1 MTESYIPTWIMPK
14 LAVGHAPMS
23 YDDLEALKQLGID
36 AILNLCG
43 EYCDL
48 HDIEKDYGF
57 EVYYLPIPDE
67 SIPDTQDLERALA
80 WLDES
85 IYLGKNV
92 LVHCR
97 FGIGRTGTL
106 VTAYLMRR
114 GLGLKSAA
122 KVLKQTRANP
132 STYHQHR
139 LLKKYGRKEKP
150 LTVREPSLEDRHVVD
165 LGDYFQQYEA
175 IVAQIKDDVQA
186 AAKGARHAQHCGS
199 ESDLCCWTDVELSL
213 MEAIYFNYRL
223 NRHLKGEQRMKAI
236 RRALSISRTAAET
249 TERQQRESNVQA
261 NDGAL
266 RQKPDD
272 SNLCPLSLEK
282 RCLIYDHR
290 PITCRLYGVS
300 DDLIEKS
307 GVASVLHR
315 LSNEVFYVYS
325 GFFMKDP
332 PLRFSLPD
340 TISGRFVQI
349 YFYYLAKQIPQAQG
363 SLR

>member
-1 MTESYIPTWIMPK
+1 MTESYTPTWIMPK

-23 YDDLEALKQLGID
+23 YDDLEALKRQGID

-48 HDIEKDYGF
+48 HDIENDYGF
-57 EVYYLPIPDE
+57 DVYYLPIPDE

-85 IYLGKNV
+85 IYLGKSV

-122 KVLKQTRANP
+122 KLLKQTRANP
-132 STYHQHR
+132 STYGQHK

-150 LTVREPSLEDRHVVD
+150 LTIREPTLEDRYVVD
-165 LGDYFQQYEA
+165 LGEYFRRYEA
-175 IVAQIKDDVQA
+175 IVAQIEDRIAA
-186 AAKGARHAQHCGS
+186 AAKGARPEQRCGR
-199 ESDLCCWTDVELSL
+199 ESDRCCCTHVDLSL

-223 NRHLKGEQRMKAI
+223 NRHLKGEQRMEAV
-236 RRALSISRTAAET
+236 RRALSISRTAAQT
-249 TERQQRESNVQA
+249 ADHQQRNYIGQTSDAVLRQQPN
-261 NDGAL
+261 G
-266 RQKPDD
+266 
-272 SNLCPLSLEK
+272 SNLCSLSVDGN
-282 RCLIYDHR
+282 CLIYDYR
-290 PITCRLYGVS
+290 PIACRLHGIPDERVARS
-300 DDLIEKS
+300 D
-307 GVASVLHR
+307 VASALQR
-315 LSNEVFYVYS
+315 LSNEVFFVYS

-332 PLRFSLPD
+332 PLGFSLAD

-349 YFYYLAKQIPQAQG
+349 YFYYLARQSPQEPVE
-363 SLR
+363 S

>member
-1 MTESYIPTWIMPK
+1 MPK

-23 YDDLEALKQLGID
+23 YDDLEALKRLGID

-48 HDIEKDYGF
+48 HDIENDYGF

-67 SIPDTQDLERALA
+67 SIPDTRDLERALA

-132 STYHQHR
+132 STYHQHK
-139 LLKKYGRKEKP
+139 LLKKYGRKEKA
-150 LTVREPSLEDRHVVD
+150 LTIREPSLEDRYVVD
-165 LGDYFQQYEA
+165 LGDYFRQYEA
-175 IVAQIKDDVQA
+175 VVAQIEDDLLA
-186 AAKGARHAQHCGS
+186 ALKGERHTQRCGR
-199 ESDLCCWTDVELSL
+199 ESDLCCRMRVELSL
-213 MEAIYFNYRL
+213 MEAINFNYRL
-223 NRHLKGEQRMKAI
+223 NRHLKVEQRMEAV
-236 RRALSISRTAAET
+236 RRALSISRAAAET
-249 TERQQRESNVQA
+249 TECKQREFNVQA
-261 NDGAL
+261 NDAAL
-266 RQKPDD
+266 RQKSDA

-282 RCLIYDHR
+282 SCLIYNHR
-290 PITCRLYGVS
+290 PIACRLYGVS
-300 DDLIEKS
+300 DELVEKT

-315 LSNEVFYVYS
+315 LSNEIFFVYS

-349 YFYYLAKQIPQAQG
+349 YFYYLSEQIPQG
-363 SLR
+363 

>member
-1 MTESYIPTWIMPK
+1 MPK

-23 YDDLEALKQLGID
+23 YDDLEALKRLGID

-48 HDIEKDYGF
+48 HDIENDYGF

-67 SIPDTQDLERALA
+67 SIPDTRDLERALA

-106 VTAYLMRR
+106 VTAYLIRR

-132 STYHQHR
+132 STYHQHK

-150 LTVREPSLEDRHVVD
+150 LTIREPSLEDRHVVD

-175 IVAQIKDDVQA
+175 VVAQIEDDLLA
-186 AAKGARHAQHCGS
+186 ASKGERHTQRCGR
-199 ESDLCCWTDVELSL
+199 ESDLCCRMRVDLSL

-223 NRHLKGEQRMKAI
+223 NRHLKGEQRMEAI
-236 RRALSISRTAAET
+236 RRALSVSRVAAET
-249 TERQQRESNVQA
+249 SERQQREADVPT
-261 NDGAL
+261 NDAVL

-282 RCLIYDHR
+282 SCLIYNHR
-290 PITCRLYGVS
+290 PIACRLYGVS
-300 DDLIEKS
+300 DELVEKS

-315 LSNEVFYVYS
+315 LSNEVFFVYS

-332 PLRFSLPD
+332 PLRFSLAD

-349 YFYYLAKQIPQAQG
+349 YFYYLAKQIPPPEGA
-363 SLR
+363 

>member
-1 MTESYIPTWIMPK
+1 MTERYTPTWIMPK

-48 HDIEKDYGF
+48 HDIENDYGF

-67 SIPDTQDLERALA
+67 SIPDTQALERALA

-132 STYHQHR
+132 STYRQHK
-139 LLKKYGRKEKP
+139 LLKRYGRKEKP
-150 LTVREPSLEDRHVVD
+150 LTIREPSLEDRHVVD

-175 IVAQIKDDVQA
+175 IVAQIEDEMLA
-186 AAKGARHAQHCGS
+186 LSKGECYAQCCGC
-199 ESDLCCWTDVELSL
+199 ESDLCCRMRVELSL
-213 MEAIYFNYRL
+213 IEAIYFNYRL
-223 NRHLKGEQRMKAI
+223 NRHLKGEQRMEVV
-236 RRALSISRTAAET
+236 RRALSISRSAARIA
-249 TERQQRESNVQA
+249 ERQQRESNVQA
-261 NDGAL
+261 NNAVL
-266 RQKPDD
+266 RQKPDE
-272 SNLCPLSLEK
+272 SNHCPLRLEK
-282 RCLIYDHR
+282 SCLIYDHR
-290 PITCRLYGVS
+290 PIACRLYGAS
-300 DDLIEKS
+300 DELVDRS
-307 GVASVLHR
+307 GVASALHR
-315 LSNEVFYVYS
+315 LSNEVFFVYS
-325 GFFMKDP
+325 GFFMKE

-349 YFYYLAKQIPQAQG
+349 YFYYLAKQLPQG
-363 SLR
+363 

>member
-1 MTESYIPTWIMPK
+1 MTESYTPTWIIPK

-23 YDDLEALKQLGID
+23 YDDLEALKQMGID

-48 HDIEKDYGF
+48 HDIENDYGF
-57 EVYYLPIPDE
+57 DVYYLPIPDE

-132 STYHQHR
+132 STYHQHK
-139 LLKKYGRKEKP
+139 LLKKFGRKEKP
-150 LTVREPSLEDRHVVD
+150 LTIREPSLEDRHVVD
-165 LGDYFQQYEA
+165 LGSYFAQYEA
-175 IVAQIKDDVQA
+175 VVAQIDEKVQA
-186 AAKGARHAQHCGS
+186 AEKGARHPQRCGR
-199 ESDLCCWTDVELSL
+199 ESDLCCKMRVELSL

-223 NRHLKGEQRMKAI
+223 NRHLKGEQRMEVI
-236 RRALSISRTAAET
+236 RRALSISRAAAET
-249 TERQQRESNVQA
+249 TERPPRRKSDVQA
-261 NDGAL
+261 DDPAL

-282 RCLIYDHR
+282 SCLIYDHR
-290 PITCRLYGVS
+290 PIACRLYRAS
-300 DDLIEKS
+300 DELVEKA
-307 GVASVLHR
+307 GVASILHR
-315 LSNEVFYVYS
+315 LSNEVFFVYS

-332 PLRFSLPD
+332 PLRFSLSD

-349 YFYYLAKQIPQAQG
+349 YFYYLAKQISQG
-363 SLR
+363 

>member
-1 MTESYIPTWIMPK
+1 MTESYTPTWIIPK

-48 HDIEKDYGF
+48 HDIENDYGF

-67 SIPDTQDLERALA
+67 SIPDTQNLERALA

-122 KVLKQTRANP
+122 KLLKQTRANP
-132 STYHQHR
+132 STYHQHK

-150 LTVREPSLEDRHVVD
+150 LTIREPSLEDRHVVD
-165 LGDYFQQYEA
+165 LGDYFRQYEA
-175 IVAQIKDDVQA
+175 IVAQAEDDGLVA
-186 AAKGARHAQHCGS
+186 SDSERHAQRCGS
-199 ESDLCCWTDVELSL
+199 ESDLCCLMRVELSL
-213 MEAIYFNYRL
+213 IEAIYFNYRL
-223 NRHLKGEQRMKAI
+223 NRHLKGGQRMEI
-236 RRALSISRTAAET
+236 VRRALSISRAAAEIS
-249 TERQQRESNVQA
+249 ELQQRKSNATA
-261 NDGAL
+261 NDAVL
-266 RQKPDD
+266 RQEPDD
-272 SNLCPLSLEK
+272 SNFCPLSLEK
-282 RCLIYDHR
+282 SCLIYDHR
-290 PITCRLYGVS
+290 PIACRLYGVP
-300 DDLIEKS
+300 DELVEKS
-307 GVASVLHR
+307 GVASALQQ
-315 LSNEVFYVYS
+315 LSDEVFFVYS

-332 PLRFSLPD
+332 PLCFSLPD

-349 YFYYLAKQIPQAQG
+349 YFYYLAKQIPQ
-363 SLR
+363 

>member
-1 MTESYIPTWIMPK
+1 MPK

-23 YDDLEALKQLGID
+23 YDDLEALKRLGID

-48 HDIEKDYGF
+48 HDIENDYGF

-67 SIPDTQDLERALA
+67 SIPDTRDLERALA

-85 IYLGKNV
+85 IYLGKKV

-132 STYHQHR
+132 STYHQHK

-150 LTVREPSLEDRHVVD
+150 LTIREPSLEDRHVVD

-175 IVAQIKDDVQA
+175 VVAHIEDEVLA
-186 AAKGARHAQHCGS
+186 ASKGDRHAQRCGR
-199 ESDLCCWTDVELSL
+199 ESDLCCRMRVDLSL
-213 MEAIYFNYRL
+213 MEAIYLNYRL
-223 NRHLKGEQRMKAI
+223 NRHLKGEQRMAVV
-236 RRALSISRTAAET
+236 RRALSISRAATEA
-249 TERQQRESNVQA
+249 TERQQRKSDVPA
-261 NDGAL
+261 NDAVL
-266 RQKPDD
+266 YQKPDN

-282 RCLIYDHR
+282 SCLIYDHR
-290 PITCRLYGVS
+290 PIACRLYGVS
-300 DDLIEKS
+300 DELVEKS

-315 LSNEVFYVYS
+315 LSNEVFFVYS
-325 GFFMKDP
+325 GFLMKEP
-332 PLRFSLPD
+332 LLRFSLPD

-349 YFYYLAKQIPQAQG
+349 YFYYLAKQIPQE
-363 SLR
+363 

>member
-1 MTESYIPTWIMPK
+1 MTESYTPTWIMPK

-23 YDDLEALKQLGID
+23 YDDLEALKRQGFD

-48 HDIEKDYGF
+48 HDIENDYGF

-85 IYLGKNV
+85 IYLGKSV

-132 STYHQHR
+132 STYRQHK

-150 LTVREPSLEDRHVVD
+150 LTIREPSLEDRHVVD

-175 IVAQIKDDVQA
+175 IVAQIEDDVEA
-186 AAKGARHAQHCGS
+186 AAKGERHTRRCGG
-199 ESDLCCWTDVELSL
+199 ESDLCCRTGVELSL

-223 NRHLKGEQRMKAI
+223 NRHLKGEQRMEAI
-236 RRALSISRTAAET
+236 RRALSISRSAVET
-249 TERQQRESNVQA
+249 TERGQRESIVRA
-261 NDGAL
+261 NGTGL
-266 RQKPDD
+266 RQTPDD
-272 SNLCPLSLEK
+272 TNLCPLSIEK
-282 RCLIYDHR
+282 KCRIYDYR
-290 PITCRLYGVS
+290 PIACRLYGVS
-300 DDLIEKS
+300 DELVDRS
-307 GVASVLHR
+307 GVESVLQG
-315 LSNEVFYVYS
+315 LSNEVFFVYS

-332 PLRFSLPD
+332 SLRFSLPD

-349 YFYYLAKQIPQAQG
+349 YFYYLAKQIP
-363 SLR
+363 SP